1 MRNNISS
8 IQSIATAVVRS
19 TMSARIAESA
29 PVFSRSI
36 QQFPDNSSAPL
47 AHPLPLLAHGG
58 AQAPVLAQ
66 FNAPAN
72 VLPNLQYHNAPPD
85 APLVGD
91 WA

>member
-8 IQSIATAVVRS
+8 IQSIATSVARS
-19 TMSARIAESA
+19 PTSAGRAESA

-47 AHPLPLLAHGG
+47 AHPLPPLAHGG

-66 FNAPAN
+66 FHAPAN
-72 VLPNLQYHNAPPD
+72 ILPNLQYHNAPLD